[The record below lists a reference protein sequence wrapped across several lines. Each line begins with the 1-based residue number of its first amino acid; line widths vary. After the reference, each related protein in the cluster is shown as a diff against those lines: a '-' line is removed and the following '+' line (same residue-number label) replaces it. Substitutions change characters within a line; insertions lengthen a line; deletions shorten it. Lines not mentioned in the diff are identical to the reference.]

1 MLTDLTERDPT
12 THQAY
17 RQEEEER
24 VKTSVR
30 HAHESIVDAV
40 TRGDAA
46 LAGELP
52 TNETNRATVSAI
64 KPAMPRRR

>member
-1 MLTDLTERDPT
+1 MPPTPTPAPHTVIGTLTLTPGI
-12 THQAY
+12 AG
-17 RQEEEER
+17 
-24 VKTSVR
+24 S
-30 HAHESIVDAV
+30 
-40 TRGDAA
+40 GDAA